1 MSFSIMNTF
10 FINPCGV
17 KTVLSKCKISYKE
30 EIRFSRVEL
39 IIHVQEIG
47 SSFDNSI
54 LDRVTSNLRLSG
66 HHSALPRDTTDIAA
80 GLAIRFRPITPP
92 MYLLRVLPS
101 VVPQQQ
107 APVSYLLDSS
117 RSLFTRQ
124 RLVFQPLYA
133 RPIRTMS
140 DDVSIH
146 GDRGP
151 VSCRFFSDFFPFFIS
166 PTCAPH

>member
-1 MSFSIMNTF
+1 
-10 FINPCGV
+10 
-17 KTVLSKCKISYKE
+17 
-30 EIRFSRVEL
+30 
-39 IIHVQEIG
+39 VQEIG

-80 GLAIRFRPITPP
+80 GSAIRFRPITPP

-133 RPIRTMS
+133 RPIRTTMMS
-140 DDVSIH
+140 PFT
-146 GDRGP
+146 GTEGP
-151 VSCRFFSDFFPFFIS
+151 RFMSLFLGFLPFFHLAHLCSALIDPEWIFWRETIAS
-166 PTCAPH
+166 Y